1 MSCSRSYKHAMPPL
15 VLITGA
21 TGLIGFRVL
30 LEALRNGYNVRFT
43 ARSCEK
49 AEKVTSNPV
58 MQALSPGDRL
68 SPIIIP
74 DTTVDSAFDD
84 ALEDVTYVIHVGSPV
99 PVPGFDPVTQVWEPT
114 IKGVSNLL
122 ASARKVPSIKRIII
136 TSSIVGNMPPIPD
149 PFTTVTASSR
159 VHLPGPPPTSFSNL
173 FEAYALAKITE
184 ANDTDA
190 FVEKNKPH
198 FSVAHIMP
206 GYVFGRNELALT
218 ADEVLH
224 NNSSN
229 MYLMTCITGKEVTFP
244 LHGGY
249 VHIDDLA
256 DVHLKVLRLE
266 PGPGT
271 SRNFGACTNIDYSVI
286 FDYIEKA
293 FPKAVAD
300 GTFRRGNLH
309 TLPISYDS
317 SETEKVLGI
326 KFRPFEYA
334 VVDAARQ
341 YLEKLGKELA

>member
-1 MSCSRSYKHAMPPL
+1 MAPL

-30 LEALRNGYNVRFT
+30 LEALRKGYNVRFT
-43 ARSCEK
+43 ARSGEK
-49 AEKVTSNPV
+49 AEKVMSNPAI
-58 MQALSPGDRL
+58 QALSPGDRL
-68 SPIIIP
+68 SAIIMP
-74 DTTVDSAFDD
+74 DTTVEGAFDT
-84 ALEDVTYVIHVGSPV
+84 ALQDVTYVIDVGSPV

-122 ASARKVPSIKRIII
+122 ISAMKVPSIKRIVI

-184 ANDTDA
+184 ANQTDA
-190 FVEKNKPH
+190 FVEKKNPH

-206 GYVFGRNELALT
+206 GYVFGRNELTLT
-218 ADEVLH
+218 ADEVV
-224 NNSSN
+224 NENSFN
-229 MYLMTCITGKEVTFP
+229 RYLMACITGKEIPFP

-256 DVHLKVLRLE
+256 DVHLKVLGLE
-266 PGPGT
+266 PGPDT
-271 SRNFGACTNIDYSVI
+271 PSNFGACTNIDYSVI
-286 FDYIEKA
+286 FEHVKKA

-300 GTFRRGNLH
+300 GTFKRGNLA

-326 KFRPFEYA
+326 KFRSFEDA
-334 VVDAARQ
+334 VVDTARQ

>member
-1 MSCSRSYKHAMPPL
+1 MAPL

-30 LEALRNGYNVRFT
+30 LEALNNGYNVRFT
-43 ARSCEK
+43 ARSGQK
-49 AEKVTSNPV
+49 VQKVTSNPV
-58 MQALSPGDRL
+58 IQTLCPGDRL
-68 SPIIIP
+68 SSIIVS
-74 DTTVDSAFDD
+74 DTTVDGAFDA
-84 ALEDVTYVIHVGSPV
+84 ALQDVTYVIHVGSPV

-122 ASARKVPSIKRIII
+122 ASAMKFPSIKRIVI

-149 PFTTVTASSR
+149 PFTTITAASR

-184 ANDTDA
+184 ANQTDA
-190 FVEKNKPH
+190 FVEKNNPH

-218 ADEVLH
+218 ADQVLKE
-224 NNSSN
+224 NSSN
-229 MYLMTCITGKEVTFP
+229 MYLMACITGKEILFP

-249 VHIDDLA
+249 VHVDDLA
-256 DVHLKVLRLE
+256 TVHLKVLCLE
-266 PGPGT
+266 PGPET
-271 SRNFGACTNIDYSVI
+271 PRNFGACTNIDYSVI
-286 FDYIEKA
+286 FGYIEKA

-300 GTFRRGNLH
+300 GTFKRGKLD
-309 TLPISYDS
+309 TLPIAYDS
-317 SETEKVLGI
+317 SETEKTLGV
-326 KFRPFEYA
+326 KFRSFEDA
-334 VVDAARQ
+334 VVDATRQ

>member
-1 MSCSRSYKHAMPPL
+1 MAPL

-21 TGLIGFRVL
+21 TGLIGFPVL
-30 LEALRNGYNVRFT
+30 LEALNNGYNVRFT
-43 ARSCEK
+43 ARSGEK

-58 MQALSPGDRL
+58 IQALSPGDRL
-68 SPIIIP
+68 SSIILP
-74 DTTVDSAFDD
+74 DTTVDGAFDA
-84 ALEDVTYVIHVGSPV
+84 ALQEVTYVIHVGSPV
-99 PVPGFDPVTQVWEPT
+99 PVPGFDPITQVWEPT

-122 ASARKVPSIKRIII
+122 ASALKFPNIKRVVI

-149 PFTTVTASSR
+149 PFTTITAASR
-159 VHLPGPPPTSFSNL
+159 VPLPGPPPTSFSNL

-184 ANDTDA
+184 ANNTDA
-190 FVEKNKPH
+190 FVEKNNPH

-218 ADEVLH
+218 ADQVLKE
-224 NNSSN
+224 NSSN
-229 MYLMTCITGKEVTFP
+229 TYLMAHITGQEIPFP

-256 DVHLKVLRLE
+256 DVHLKVLGLE
-266 PGPGT
+266 PGPET
-271 SRNFGACTNIDYSVI
+271 PRNFGACTNLDYSVL
-286 FDYIEKA
+286 FGSIEKF

-300 GTFRRGNLH
+300 GTFQRGKLA
-309 TLPISYDS
+309 TLPFAYDS
-317 SETEKVLGI
+317 SETERILGI
-326 KFRPFEYA
+326 KFRSFEDA